1 MNTAPASENGPYS
14 TNHTRPF
21 FYAQPTAQQPF
32 PNPWYLSHLYNPYC
46 VPAPG
51 FRSGNPYFPFYS
63 VALHEYPG
71 YLVPQHPMH
80 TRVNRRPY
88 FNVPPPSPLFYHA
101 TRFRH
106 YSGPGKRTVT
116 KETQTDPR
124 QPENKPKKHQ
134 DLRTETKGCEAGN
147 IGCVSSGMGTETES
161 TSVKQDS
168 AGSSLVP
175 ERDFQNK
182 GSSNSSQ
189 YRNIPSGSYAFEK
202 EEVRIEYGNGSPAIQ
217 LWKTFKETI
226 PLYDVASSKPVPEN
240 IMQRDLFSVSSCEG
254 VIYSPHEGEEL
265 VSCAS
270 YSDERKTALSLKQSG
285 EDGQEKEVQNNEV
298 KLDAEK
304 QGNATQRAKSPL
316 DEARAMQIAEL
327 ARTVRNDQLVA
338 RQDTLFKK
346 SSLKRSAASK
356 TSEEESN
363 LDQQAGL
370 FPSSTEITHD
380 SSPLQKKLNQSH
392 SPTNVSQITDKS
404 LWCEESMEKYVP
416 SNSWLACVDDMD
428 TNYNYNMCLPQR
440 KHQSVLSLSS
450 DEMSSKDEGSSTDD
464 DVPVSYFVPDYVLQK
479 SMYAVQKSTESSE
492 KEKIRSS
499 GSLNEDE
506 VVGREQTNVVNTQNF
521 KSCSKVKIKKMASR
535 DRKIGVL
542 PRSSGQKKIYSLK
555 KKAAKSLSLSEA
567 EDSEEYFVAE
577 EEGDNEEE
585 DDLDEV
591 EYFFQ
596 EATPYGHLTSGK
608 GSFYR
613 PIGQRVLWKPPK
625 NAIPAHLI
633 SWPAWEKMK
642 TKSGFCERS
651 GLAYKSGEK
660 EQDEVVYSD
669 YGYYGKKR
677 FTAKQEGSDHKRT
690 SQKSSRVRLLK
701 ENMGLTADEYW
712 IRTGAKPKC
721 ASLIC
726 GSLSSPTK
734 SKEQG
739 NLLLDKPKRK
749 RIGKPPYKR
758 RDTRCEA
765 EDIEVWEMP
774 KPSAHKGCG
783 SKRSLYKRR

>member
-32 PNPWYLSHLYNPYC
+32 PNPWYLSNLYNPYC

-71 YLVPQHPMH
+71 YLVPQHPTH

-106 YSGPGKRTVT
+106 YTGSGKRTVT

-134 DLRTETKGCEAGN
+134 DLCTETKGCEAGN

-161 TSVKQDS
+161 TSVKQES

-226 PLYDVASSKPVPEN
+226 PLYDVATGKPVPEN
-240 IMQRDLFSVSSCEG
+240 IVQRDLFSVSSCEG
-254 VIYSPHEGEEL
+254 VIYSPHEEEEL

-285 EDGQEKEVQNNEV
+285 EDGQKKEVQNNEV

-338 RQDTLFKK
+338 RQDTFKK
-346 SSLKRSAASK
+346 SSLKRSTASK

-363 LDQQAGL
+363 LDQQARL

-450 DEMSSKDEGSSTDD
+450 DEMSSKDEGSSTD

-613 PIGQRVLWKPPK
+613 PVGQRVLWKPPK

-642 TKSGFCERS
+642 TQSGFCEHT
-651 GLAYKSGEK
+651 GLAYKSSEK
-660 EQDEVVYSD
+660 DQDEVVYSD

-677 FTAKQEGSDHKRT
+677 FTTKQEGSDHKRT
-690 SQKSSRVRLLK
+690 SQKSSR
-701 ENMGLTADEYW
+701 
-712 IRTGAKPKC
+712 
-721 ASLIC
+721 
-726 GSLSSPTK
+726 
-734 SKEQG
+734 G

>member
-1 MNTAPASENGPYS
+1 MDHIPQT
-14 TNHTRPF
+14 TQDPF
-21 FYAQPTAQQPF
+21 FMHSQQH
-32 PNPWYLSHLYNPYC
+32 NNLSPIH
-46 VPAPG
+46 G

-124 QPENKPKKHQ
+124 QPEYKPKKHQ
-134 DLRTETKGCEAGN
+134 DLRRETKGCEAGN

-161 TSVKQDS
+161 ASVKQDS

-182 GSSNSSQ
+182 GSSSSSQ

-217 LWKTFKETI
+217 LWKSFKETI
-226 PLYDVASSKPVPEN
+226 PLYDVASGKPVPEN
-240 IMQRDLFSVSSCEG
+240 IVQRDLFSVSSCEG
-254 VIYSPHEGEEL
+254 VIYSPREGEEL
-265 VSCAS
+265 VSCTS
-270 YSDERKTALSLKQSG
+270 CSDERKTALSLKQSG
-285 EDGQEKEVQNNEV
+285 EDGQEKEIQNNEV

-304 QGNATQRAKSPL
+304 QGNAAQRAKSPL
-316 DEARAMQIAEL
+316 DEARAIQIAEL
-327 ARTVRNDQLVA
+327 ARTVCNDQLVA

-428 TNYNYNMCLPQR
+428 ANYNYNMCLPQR
-440 KHQSVLSLSS
+440 KCQSVLSLSS

-464 DVPVSYFVPDYVLQK
+464 PPVSYFVPDYVLQK
-479 SMYAVQKSTESSE
+479 SMYAFQKSTEGSE

-506 VVGREQTNVVNTQNF
+506 VVGREQTNVVNSQNF
-521 KSCSKVKIKKMASR
+521 KSCSKVKIKKIASR
-535 DRKIGVL
+535 GRKIGVL

-555 KKAAKSLSLSEA
+555 KKAAKSLSPSEA

-577 EEGDNEEE
+577 EEGDNEED

-591 EYFFQ
+591 GYFFQ

-608 GSFYR
+608 GSLYR

-625 NAIPAHLI
+625 NAIPAHFI

-642 TKSGFCERS
+642 TKGRFCERT
-651 GLAYKSGEK
+651 GLAYKPSEK

-669 YGYYGKKR
+669 YGYYGEKR
-677 FTAKQEGSDHKRT
+677 LTAKQEGSDHKRT

-712 IRTGAKPKC
+712 TRSGAKPKF

-758 RDTRCEA
+758 RDTKCEA

-774 KPSAHKGCG
+774 KHSAPKGCG